1 MEEKS
6 ISKKTE
12 ASFVQKIFSCC
23 LEKYDFESELEKE
36 ETDRDLIFIGKTK
49 FEFEN
54 ELSLFPT
61 TLIRP
66 EEKNKIK
73 FTKDDLVEY
82 IKNLQNLVYP
92 VISDDNNIK
101 LSKRNYTEFNEKLP
115 LIRCEIVKHKIFF
128 TEVPSIQQMA
138 KAMTD
143 PILRKKWDKNIKE
156 YKILGKI
163 KKESEIVRTVTNK
176 QLSVIAEKEFYDKRV
191 GIFKDNIYY
200 LFSSSIPGNIY
211 PKSDKYD
218 RAKNYMNVMV
228 IKEDDDNF
236 YIDCFN
242 QLDVNINIPIEFIEA
257 NLLNKVSTFFDKYF
271 EFLNILNNNY

>member
-1 MEEKS
+1 MEEKLS
-6 ISKKTE
+6 TSKGE
-12 ASFVQKIFSCC
+12 SSFFQKVFTCC
-23 LEKYDFESELEKE
+23 LEKYDFESELENE
-36 ETDRDLIFIGKTK
+36 ETDRDLSFIGKTK

-82 IKNLQNLVYP
+82 INNLQNLVYP

-143 PILRKKWDKNIKE
+143 PNLRKKWDKNIKE

-191 GIFKDNIYY
+191 GIFKDNVYY
-200 LFSSSIPGNIY
+200 LFSSSIPENIY